1 VGARVDPVIKG
12 LLRERKIQRF
22 RASREA
28 ILKELEG
35 ASYDLEKARRSL
47 EQEDHKWATVQAY
60 YSMFHSGRALLYSK
74 GYREKSHSALL
85 EALTALFVR
94 TGLLERDYIDDLRDA
109 KSMRES
115 ADYGMIFSEEGA
127 RTLIINADK
136 FLRKVAES
144 LEP

>member
-1 VGARVDPVIKG
+1 
-12 LLRERKIQRF
+12 
-22 RASREA
+22 
-28 ILKELEG
+28 
-35 ASYDLEKARRSL
+35 
-47 EQEDHKWATVQAY
+47 
-60 YSMFHSGRALLYSK
+60 MFHSGHALLYSK

-127 RTLIINADK
+127 GTLIINADK
-136 FLRKVAES
+136 FLRKVAKF